1 MRILHQVLKKIYQD
15 YAVFFPPAKLSEI
28 QKVNFE
34 LSQTGLTSLPQ
45 DYIDFLMMTNGLFH
59 NGLEM
64 FSTTE
69 HERDKG
75 AFFHRSIMQMQ
86 KLFSQNPILK
96 NKIMLAQAP
105 EEFVVYDFQKKEY
118 QLVDRY
124 SYTVFLK
131 LPNLLDVFYYYTK
144 PVLDK

>member
-15 YAVFFPPAKLSEI
+15 YAVFFPPAKLNEI
-28 QKVNFE
+28 QKINIQ
-34 LSQTGLTSLPQ
+34 LSQSGLSSLPQ
-45 DYIDFLMMTNGLFH
+45 DYIDFLMLTDGLFH

-64 FSTTE
+64 FSTIS

-75 AFFHRSIMQMQ
+75 AFFHRSIIQMH
-86 KLFSQNPILK
+86 KLFSQNPNMK

-105 EEFVVYDFQKKEY
+105 EEFVLYDLQRKEY
-118 QLVDRY
+118 QLMDRY

-131 LPNLLDVFYYYTK
+131 FPNLLDVIYYYTK

>member
-34 LSQTGLTSLPQ
+34 LSQTGLSSLPQ

>member
-15 YAVFFPPAKLSEI
+15 YAVFFPPAKLNEI

-34 LSQTGLTSLPQ
+34 LSQTGLASLPQ

-131 LPNLLDVFYYYTK
+131 LSNLLDVFYYYTK

>member
-15 YAVFFPPAKLSEI
+15 YAVFFPPAKLNEI

-34 LSQTGLTSLPQ
+34 LSQTGLASLPQ

>member
-1 MRILHQVLKKIYQD
+1 MR
-15 YAVFFPPAKLSEI
+15 
-28 QKVNFE
+28 
-34 LSQTGLTSLPQ
+34 
-45 DYIDFLMMTNGLFH
+45 
-59 NGLEM
+59 
-64 FSTTE
+64 
-69 HERDKG
+69 
-75 AFFHRSIMQMQ
+75 
-86 KLFSQNPILK
+86 QNPILK